1 MVYDASS
8 GELTNDSDKM
18 SMLEDFWLP
27 RREGGKG
34 TEITTLPG
42 GDNLSAIDDIIYFQ
56 KKLFRSLNV
65 PISRLDPEAGYSFG
79 SGSEITRDE
88 VKFAKHISKLRRK
101 FSDMFDDIL
110 RTQLMLKGYIK
121 DSEWNELK
129 EHITYDFIED
139 NHYAEIKDSEMLMAR
154 LNLLRDMGD
163 YVGKYFSHEYIR
175 RHVLKQDDVEVKD
188 INAQMKAE
196 KNDPLYANSEE
207 DEDRY

>member
-1 MVYDASS
+1 
-8 GELTNDSDKM
+8 
-18 SMLEDFWLP
+18 
-27 RREGGKG
+27 
-34 TEITTLPG
+34 
-42 GDNLSAIDDIIYFQ
+42 
-56 KKLFRSLNV
+56 
-65 PISRLDPEAGYSFG
+65 
-79 SGSEITRDE
+79 
-88 VKFAKHISKLRRK
+88 
-101 FSDMFDDIL
+101 
-110 RTQLMLKGYIK
+110 MLKGYIK